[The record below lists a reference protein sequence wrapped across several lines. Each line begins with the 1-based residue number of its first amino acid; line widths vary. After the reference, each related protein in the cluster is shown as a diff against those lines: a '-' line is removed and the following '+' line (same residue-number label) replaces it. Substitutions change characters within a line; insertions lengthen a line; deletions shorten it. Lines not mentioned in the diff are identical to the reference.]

1 MHSLALRIAWVA
13 QGRLDVALAGPD
25 GHDWDLAAADLLVH
39 EADGALTTLA
49 GETLI
54 YNRPVPTHG
63 ALFAAGRA
71 RHQALSELMREGRI
85 AFR

>member
-1 MHSLALRIAWVA
+1 
-13 QGRLDVALAGPD
+13 
-25 GHDWDLAAADLLVH
+25 LVH
-39 EADGALTTLA
+39 EAHGALTTLA